1 MPRFEITAPDGRLF
15 EVTAPEGAS
24 QAEVLAYAQQ
34 NFGKPSTTLGQKA
47 LGVGETALTAST
59 GIIGQLLGNV
69 AGVGKEF
76 ATGDFGKGTAEKTAQ
91 QVQQALTYQPRG
103 QVAPEYLQNIQSALE
118 TSPAAKLL
126 APTPL
131 LPNAANIGFK
141 TRAAVPTAQEIKSTA
156 SQMYKTIDDAG
167 VVIKAEPFNQFVN
180 KVKTTIG
187 GKVREARQ
195 PQVVD
200 ALKQLDEASG
210 SVKTL
215 QKMQDLRESISGI
228 KMSGNASERMFAGDI
243 VKELDDFIDNLD
255 ASKLISP
262 VKGDV
267 EAIKLVPQARELWK
281 QARKSEMLD
290 EIYRKAGIRATDA
303 YDDVAFATKLRAEF
317 KNLATNKTKLR
328 GFTEEEVKAI
338 EQAAKGGRVENA
350 LRAFGQGAA
359 GDKFSATG
367 AIAGGGLSSL
377 AFGPE
382 FGNAIAGPIG
392 AIIGAKTMPAL
403 KGASR
408 SAAGALGRQNLQNV
422 MDLVKTSGNP
432 YSGVQL
438 APFFKLNPITGTTMP
453 ANALNAAGL
462 LAPYITNPDDLK
474 SLLGQ

>member
-47 LGVGETALTAST
+47 LGVGETALTAGT

-76 ATGDFGKGTAEKTAQ
+76 VTGDFGKGTAEKTAAN
-91 QVQQALTYQPRG
+91 VQQALTYQPRG
-103 QVAPEYLQNIQSALE
+103 QVAPEYLQNIQSAVE
-118 TSPAAKLL
+118 TSKL

-131 LPNAANIGFK
+131 LPNTASIGFR
-141 TRAAVPTAQEIKSTA
+141 TRAKVPTSAEIKQQA
-156 SQMYKTIDDAG
+156 GNLYKQIDDAG
-167 VVIKAEPFNQFVN
+167 VLIKSEPFGQLVN
-180 KVKTTIG
+180 RIKVDIG
-187 GKVREARQ
+187 GKIRQVRQ
-195 PQVVD
+195 PNVVD
-200 ALKQLDEASG
+200 AINQLDEATG
-210 SVKTL
+210 SAMNLRKL
-215 QKMQDLRESISGI
+215 QDLRSSISEI
-228 KMSGNASERMFAGDI
+228 KMSKNMSESKFAGDI
-243 VKELDDFIDNLD
+243 VKELDDFVDNLD

-262 VKGDV
+262 AKGDL
-267 EAIKLVPQARELWK
+267 EAIKLVPQARNLWK

-290 EIYRKAGIRATDA
+290 EIYRKAEIKSTDP
-303 YDDVAFATKLRAEF
+303 YNDVAFATKLRAEF
-317 KNLATNKTKLR
+317 KTLAANKDKLR
-328 GFTEEEVKAI
+328 GFSAEEVKAI
-338 EQAAKGGRVENA
+338 EQAAKGGRIENA
-350 LRAFGQGAA
+350 LRAFGQGGA

-408 SAAGALGRQNLQNV
+408 SAAGALGKQNLQNV
-422 MDLVKTSGNP
+422 MDLVKTGGNP
-432 YSGVQL
+432 YAGINLFQGNT
-438 APFFKLNPITGTTMP
+438 AP
-453 ANALNAAGL
+453 LNAAGL

>member
-47 LGVGETALTAST
+47 LGVGETALTAGT

-103 QVAPEYLQNIQSALE
+103 QVAPEYLQNVQSAVE
-118 TSPAAKLL
+118 ASKL

-131 LPNAANIGFK
+131 LPNTASIGFRTK
-141 TRAAVPTAQEIKSTA
+141 AKVPTSAEIKQQATNLY
-156 SQMYKTIDDAG
+156 QKIDDAG
-167 VVIKAEPFNQFVN
+167 VVIQAQPFNDFVN
-180 KVKTTIG
+180 KIKTTIG

-228 KMSGNASERMFAGDI
+228 KMSGNASERMFAGQI

-267 EAIKLVPQARELWK
+267 EAIKLVPQARALWK

-290 EIYRKAGIRATDA
+290 EIYRKAGIKVTDA

-317 KNLATNKTKLR
+317 KNLAANKTKLR
-328 GFTEEEVKAI
+328 GFSEEEVKAI

-350 LRAFGQGAA
+350 LRAFGQGGQGA
-359 GDKFSATG
+359 KYSPEG
-367 AIAGGGLSSL
+367 AIAGGGLSAF

-382 FGNAIAGPIG
+382 FGNVVAGPIG
-392 AIIGAKTMPAL
+392 AYLGAKTIPAL

-408 SAAGALGRQNLQNV
+408 MAAGQLGKQNLQNV
-422 MDLVKTSGNP
+422 MDLVKTGGNP
-432 YSGVQL
+432 YAGINLFQGNT
-438 APFFKLNPITGTTMP
+438 AP
-453 ANALNAAGL
+453 LNAAGL

>member
-47 LGVGETALTAST
+47 LGVGETALTAGT

-103 QVAPEYLQNIQSALE
+103 QVAPEYLQNIQNVVE
-118 TSPAAKLL
+118 TSKL

-131 LPNAANIGFK
+131 LPNTASIGYR
-141 TRAAVPTAQEIKSTA
+141 TRAKVPASAEIKQQA
-156 SQMYKTIDDAG
+156 SNLYKQIDDAG
-167 VVIKAEPFNQFVN
+167 IIIKADPFNNFVN
-180 KVKTTIG
+180 NVKSSVG
-187 GKVREARQ
+187 SKVREARN
-195 PQVVD
+195 PKIVD
-200 ALKQLDEASG
+200 VFRELDEARDAPI
-210 SVKTL
+210 TL
-215 QKMQDLRESISGI
+215 QKMQELRSSISAL
-228 KMSGNASERMFAGDI
+228 KMSKEPSDSMFAGKI
-243 VKELDDFIDNLD
+243 VEQLDDFVEKLD
-255 ASKLISP
+255 ATKLIAP
-262 VKGDV
+262 NQGDLKT
-267 EAIKLVPQARELWK
+267 IKLVPEATRLWK

-290 EIYRKAGIRATDA
+290 DIFEKAEIKIADP
-303 YDDVAFATKLRAEF
+303 YDDVAFATKLRSEF
-317 KNLATNKTKLR
+317 KNLATDKDRLR

-338 EQAAKGGRVENA
+338 KSAAKGGRLENG
-350 LRAFGQGAA
+350 LRAFGKAGQGEKYSTI
-359 GDKFSATG
+359 GG
-367 AIAGGGLSSL
+367 LAGGGLSGL

-382 FGNAIAGPIG
+382 FGSLVAGPIG
-392 AIIGAKTMPAL
+392 YAIGAKTIPAL
-403 KGASR
+403 KSASR
-408 SAAGALGRQNLQNV
+408 SAAGQLGKQNLQNV

-432 YSGVQL
+432 YAGINLFQGNT
-438 APFFKLNPITGTTMP
+438 AP
-453 ANALNAAGL
+453 LNAAGL

>member
-15 EVTAPEGAS
+15 EITAPEGAS

-34 NFGKPSTTLGQKA
+34 NFSKPSTTLGQKA
-47 LGVGETALTAST
+47 LGVGETALTAGT

-76 ATGDFGKGTAEKTAQ
+76 VTGDFGKGTAEKTAAN
-91 QVQQALTYQPRG
+91 VQQALTYQPRG
-103 QVAPEYLQNIQSALE
+103 QVAPEYLQNIQNVVE
-118 TSPAAKLL
+118 TSKI

-131 LPNAANIGFK
+131 LPNTASIGFRTK
-141 TRAAVPTAQEIKSTA
+141 AKVPTSAEIKQQATNLY
-156 SQMYKTIDDAG
+156 QKIDEAG
-167 VVIKAEPFNQFVN
+167 VVIQAQPFNDFVS
-180 KVKTTIG
+180 KIKTTIG

-228 KMSGNASERMFAGDI
+228 KMSGNASERMFAGQI

-290 EIYRKAGIRATDA
+290 EIYRKAEIKATDP
-303 YDDVAFATKLRAEF
+303 YNDVAFATKLRSEF
-317 KNLATNKTKLR
+317 KNLAANKDKLR
-328 GFTEEEVKAI
+328 GFSAEEIKAI
-338 EQAAKGGRVENA
+338 EQAAKGGKIENA
-350 LRAFGQGAA
+350 LRAFGQGGA
-359 GDKFSATG
+359 GEKYSYGG

-382 FGNAIAGPIG
+382 FGNIVAGPIG
-392 AIIGAKTMPAL
+392 AYLGAKTVPAL

-408 SAAGALGRQNLQNV
+408 MAAGSLGKQNLQNV
-422 MDLVKTSGNP
+422 MDLVKTGGNP
-432 YSGVQL
+432 YAGINLFQGNT
-438 APFFKLNPITGTTMP
+438 AP
-453 ANALNAAGL
+453 LNAAGL